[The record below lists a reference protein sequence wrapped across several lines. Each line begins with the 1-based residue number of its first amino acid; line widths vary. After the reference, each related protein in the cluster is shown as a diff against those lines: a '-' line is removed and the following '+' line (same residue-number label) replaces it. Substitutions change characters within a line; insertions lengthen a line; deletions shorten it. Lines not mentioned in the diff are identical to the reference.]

1 MDCGTSVNPTNV
13 ESGPGAAG
21 IAATELSCRIAI
33 SPESRLRLIELNPDA
48 EVSSPHH
55 ATPQVQPVLR

>member
-33 SPESRLRLIELNPDA
+33 SPESGKGGQKE
-48 EVSSPHH
+48 
-55 ATPQVQPVLR
+55 T